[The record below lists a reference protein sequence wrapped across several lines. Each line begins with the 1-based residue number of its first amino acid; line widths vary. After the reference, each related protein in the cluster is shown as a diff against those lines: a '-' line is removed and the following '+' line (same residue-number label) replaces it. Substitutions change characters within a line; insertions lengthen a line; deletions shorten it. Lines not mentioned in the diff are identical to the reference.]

1 MKHKP
6 FRISLLV
13 MVLVAAVSVVAAL
26 ATYSPNGRELLSLSY
41 LENTVLPQAVTTG
54 EAILDQQEQDVLD
67 RAESKLDSLNSIYQF
82 QLRAYDGSLNR
93 SPSLMDFRFKRD
105 DIITIGT
112 GSNVLL
118 LAGEAEFFAV
128 SGSVVD
134 ASEGVEC
141 STNTPLWNLPDRK
154 HEQQA

>member
-118 LAGEAEFFAV
+118 LAGEA
-128 SGSVVD
+128 
-134 ASEGVEC
+134 
-141 STNTPLWNLPDRK
+141 
-154 HEQQA
+154 